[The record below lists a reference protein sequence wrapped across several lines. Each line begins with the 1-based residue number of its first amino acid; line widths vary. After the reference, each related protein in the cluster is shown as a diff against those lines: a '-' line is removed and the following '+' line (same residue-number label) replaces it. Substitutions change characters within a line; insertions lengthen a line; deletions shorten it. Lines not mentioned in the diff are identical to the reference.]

1 METATNLSCCSN
13 PGCDQPGTS
22 KCSACKTEPYCGPIC
37 QTAHWTKHKE
47 ECEGHLL
54 KIGNAHLM
62 KAEGFFDADNWVQ
75 ALRYS
80 DLALVKLNAMK
91 KRPLE
96 SISAALTIKCHA
108 LKCLGQHPE
117 GLQCAKDKYNLW
129 ALARGPAHPSTI
141 DAAFYLIESLLFND
155 EYEDAETYAVN
166 LWEIIHTNNHRD
178 NDIPGEER
186 EEYVAKAAGLLAQA
200 TYRLAAS
207 GGIPP
212 EEKQQAGELA
222 IARAR
227 QSLEINTQLFGT
239 ESTRVATTMG
249 LLAGMLEYFN
259 NDDDDEVLGLYQQ
272 AITIETRESGSAS
285 MNVGTSMYNLGLA
298 YDNRAEK
305 AHAANDLDREQA
317 NLELALPRYR
327 EAARIYTAINHTQ
340 WATSSLRDVVDIDQ
354 RLRQLGIV
362 REAAEAEA
370 KATEEEVEEREV
382 GEGEEAEAARA
393 DEVIFP

>member
-1 METATNLSCCSN
+1 METETNLSCCSN
-13 PGCDQPGTS
+13 PGCNQPGTNQ
-22 KCSACKTEPYCGPIC
+22 CSACKTTPYCGPIC
-37 QTAHWTKHKE
+37 QSAHWTKHKE

-54 KIGNAHLM
+54 KIGKAHLA
-62 KAEGFFDADNWVQ
+62 KAKGFHDADNWLQ
-75 ALRYS
+75 ELRYS
-80 DLALVKLNAMK
+80 DLALVKFNAMK

-96 SISAALTIKCHA
+96 AISDALGYKCQA
-108 LKCLGQHPE
+108 LKYLGRYPE
-117 GLQCAKDKYNLW
+117 SLQCAKDNYNLW
-129 ALARGPAHPSTI
+129 ALARGPAHPMTI
-141 DAAFYLIESLLFND
+141 QAAFYLIESLLFNE
-155 EYEDAETYAVN
+155 EYEDAELYART

-178 NDIPGEER
+178 NDIPGDKR
-186 EEYVAKAAGLLAQA
+186 EEYVAKASGLLAQA
-200 TYRLAAS
+200 TYRLAES

-212 EEKQQAGELA
+212 EEMQQAGEEA

-227 QSLEINTQLFGT
+227 QSLEIRIQLYGT
-239 ESTRVATTMG
+239 ESTQVAMIMG
-249 LLAGMLEYFN
+249 VLAGVREYFN
-259 NDDDDEVLGLYQQ
+259 DNDDEVLGLYQQ
-272 AITIETRESGSAS
+272 SIAIYTRESGSTS
-285 MNVGTSMYNLGLA
+285 MNVGTSMYNLGAA
-298 YDNRAEK
+298 YCNRADK
-305 AHAANDLDREQA
+305 AHASNDLDREQA